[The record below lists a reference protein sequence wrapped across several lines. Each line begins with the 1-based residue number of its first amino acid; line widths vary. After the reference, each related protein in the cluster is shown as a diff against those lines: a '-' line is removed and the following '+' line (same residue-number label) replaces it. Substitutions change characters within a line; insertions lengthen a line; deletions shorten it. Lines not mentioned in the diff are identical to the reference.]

1 MRAVRSLGDDAI
13 EPFHLWRSAHDPAK
27 ALFGLDLLPQRAVF
41 RFQLQ
46 VIGDAVQQQSQL
58 VNAEGLG
65 KIVVGAIF
73 HRLYRRLHRAITG
86 NDHYDSLGPVVFD
99 LMQSLQTACSGQFQV
114 E

>member
-27 ALFGLDLLPQRAVF
+27 ALFGLDLLSQRAVF

-65 KIVVGAIF
+65 EIVVGAIF
-73 HRLYRRLHRAITG
+73 HYLHRRLHRAITG
-86 NDHYDSLGPVVFD
+86 NDHYDSLRAVVFD
-99 LMQSLQTACSGQFQV
+99 LMQGLQTACSGKFQI